1 MIKKIRDNLLE
12 VVNSEFYRNIAG
24 LFSGI
29 FFARLIPALFALAIA
44 RLYAPGDF
52 GIFVLFLSIA
62 SLLSILSTGGYERAL
77 LLAETTEEKQH
88 IFWFSLK
95 SNFIINLLVLA
106 VLGLYLAVSGKSDLS
121 GIIMLL
127 MIPVYSFFFGGLQL
141 IRNILISNKM
151 FGKLSVLE
159 VTRAL
164 AAGGL
169 QTLLFILPGTG
180 LFIGIVLAQAVTFII
195 YFVKLPETS
204 SFKLSSCHERELDLA
219 RRYINFP
226 KYSVPGELFNY
237 LSSQLPVFM
246 IKPFFGATML
256 GLYSFPHRYLSIPVQ
271 LTSISIGSVYVQKAQ
286 SLKKSPVELAKVTYD
301 LFSRQFMLAILPFTV
316 LALWGNDIFRI
327 VFGSEWE
334 FSGTLGQ
341 LMAPWL
347 FAVFIG
353 SPLANILVVME
364 KQKISLIFN
373 VVILLFR
380 ALALAIGGLV
390 LKDITLT
397 VALYSIT
404 GFVSFVLLTI
414 YSLRL
419 AGVNLI
425 KTFWFCVRVVLMVT
439 VPLLILKIWL

>member
-1 MIKKIRDNLLE
+1 MIKRIRDNIRE
-12 VVNSEFYRNIAG
+12 VVSSEFYRNIAG

-29 FFARLIPALFALAIA
+29 FFARLIPAFFALAIA

-88 IFWFSLK
+88 IFRFSLK
-95 SNFIINLLVLA
+95 TNFIINALTLV
-106 VLGLYLAVSGKSDLS
+106 VLGIYIAASRKSDLC
-121 GIIMLL
+121 GILMLL
-127 MIPVYSFFFGGLQL
+127 MIPVFSFFFGGLQL

-151 FGKLSVLE
+151 FKELSLLE
-159 VTRAL
+159 VIRAL

-180 LFIGIVLAQAVTFII
+180 LFIGIVLAQMVTFVI
-195 YFVKLPETS
+195 YFVRLPETS
-204 SFKLSSCHERELDLA
+204 SFRFGSYHQRELDLA
-219 RRYINFP
+219 RRYIDFP
-226 KYSVPGELFNY
+226 RYSVPSELFNY
-237 LSSQLPVFM
+237 LSSQLPVFL
-246 IKPFFGATML
+246 IKPFFGGTML

-286 SLKKSPVELAKVTYD
+286 SLKKSPDELSKVTYE
-301 LFSRQFMLAILPFTV
+301 LFTRQFMLAILPFTV
-316 LALWGNDIFRI
+316 LALWGNDIFRFA
-327 VFGSEWE
+327 FGSEWA

-353 SPLANILVVME
+353 SPLSSILVVME
-364 KQKISLIFN
+364 KQKVSLIFN
-373 VVILLFR
+373 VVMLLFR
-380 ALALAIGGLV
+380 ALALTAGGLF

-397 VALYSIT
+397 VALYSLA
-404 GFVSFVLLTI
+404 GFVSFALLTL

-419 AGVNLI
+419 AHVNLI
-425 KTFWFCVRVVLMVT
+425 KTFWFCFRIFLMVT
-439 VPLLILKIWL
+439 IPLLILKIWL

>member
-1 MIKKIRDNLLE
+1 MMQKFRDNLRE
-12 VVNSEFYRNIAG
+12 MVSSEFYRNIAG

-29 FFARLIPALFALAIA
+29 FFARLIPAFFALAIA
-44 RLYAPGDF
+44 RLYAPDDF
-52 GIFVLFLSIA
+52 GIFALFLSIA
-62 SLLSILSTGGYERAL
+62 SLLSILSTGGYEQAL

-88 IFWFSLK
+88 IFRFSLK
-95 SNFIINLLVLA
+95 GNFILNALILA
-106 VLGLYLAVSGKSDLS
+106 AMGIYLAVSGRNDLS

-127 MIPVYSFFFGGLQL
+127 MIPVYAFFFGGLQL
-141 IRNILISNKM
+141 IRNMLISNKM
-151 FGKLSVLE
+151 FRKLSVVE

-180 LFIGIVLAQAVTFII
+180 LFLGFVLAQIVTFII
-195 YFVKLPETS
+195 FYARLSEIP
-204 SFKLSSCHERELDLA
+204 SFSFRSCHPRELELA

-246 IKPFFGATML
+246 IKPFFGTTML
-256 GLYSFPHRYLSIPVQ
+256 GLYSFSHRYLSIPVQ
-271 LTSISIGSVYVQKAQ
+271 LTSFSIGSVFVQKAR
-286 SLKKSPVELAKVTYD
+286 SLKKSPDELAKVTYD
-301 LFSRQFMLAILPFTV
+301 LITRQFMLAILPFTV

-327 VFGSEWE
+327 VFGSEWA

-353 SPLANILVVME
+353 SPLSTILVVME

-373 VVILLFR
+373 VVMLLFR
-380 ALALAIGGLV
+380 ALALAIGGLF
-390 LKDITLT
+390 LKDIMLT
-397 VALYSIT
+397 IALYSLT

-419 AGVNLI
+419 AHVNLK
-425 KTFWFCVRVVLMVT
+425 KTLWFCVRIFLMAT

>member
-1 MIKKIRDNLLE
+1 MIKKIRDNIRE
-12 VVNSEFYRNIAG
+12 MVTSEFYRNIAG

-29 FFARLIPALFALAIA
+29 FFARLIPAFFALAIA
-44 RLYAPGDF
+44 RLYAPEEF

-88 IFWFSLK
+88 IFRFSLK
-95 SNFIINLLVLA
+95 SNFIINVIVMSA
-106 VLGLYLAVSGKSDLS
+106 LGIYLAVSRESDLS

-127 MIPVYSFFFGGLQL
+127 MIPVYAFFFGGLQL

-180 LFIGIVLAQAVTFII
+180 LFIGIVLAQIVTFII
-195 YFVKLPETS
+195 YFVRLPETS
-204 SFKLSSCHERELDLA
+204 SFRIGSCHPRELDLA

-226 KYSVPGELFNY
+226 RYSVPGELFNY
-237 LSSQLPVFM
+237 LSSQLPVFI

-256 GLYSFPHRYLSIPVQ
+256 GLYSFPHRYMSIPVQ
-271 LTSISIGSVYVQKAQ
+271 LTSISIGSVFVQKAQ
-286 SLKKSPVELAKVTYD
+286 SLKKSPGELAKVTYD
-301 LFSRQFMLAILPFTV
+301 LFSRQFILAILPFTV
-316 LALWGNDIFRI
+316 LAFWGNDIFRI
-327 VFGSEWE
+327 VFGGEWE

-353 SPLANILVVME
+353 SPLANLLVVME

-373 VVILLFR
+373 VLMLLLR
-380 ALALAIGGLV
+380 ALALTIGGLV
-390 LKDITLT
+390 LKDIIPT
-397 VALYSIT
+397 VALYSLT
-404 GFVSFVLLTI
+404 GFVSFALLTI

-419 AGVNLI
+419 AHVNLI